1 MKKLALVIV
10 LMFLPWLTF
19 AQGWDYNK
27 HGKNNGHEHY
37 NYSFWQDVKRCRQD
51 IHWRI
56 DEGIQNGQLTNW
68 EIRQIKREQRH
79 IAKQIRHFR
88 HHRYLSHADERSI
101 LKHLDHVSEKI
112 RYLKNNNQYVHNSH
126 HNHVF
131 SQHSGHGF
139 SAGVFF
145 DF

>member
-10 LMFLPWLTF
+10 LMFLPWLTY
-19 AQGWDYNK
+19 AQVWDYGK
-27 HGKNNGHEHY
+27 HGKNNEHY
-37 NYSFWQDVKRCRQD
+37 NYSFWQDVERCRQD

-68 EIRQIKREQRH
+68 EMRQIKREQRYL
-79 IAKQIRHFR
+79 AKQIRHFR
-88 HHRYLSHADERSI
+88 HHGYLSHADERSI
-101 LKHLDHVSEKI
+101 LDHLEHVSEKI
-112 RYLKNNNQYVHNSH
+112 RYLKHNNQYVHNSH

-131 SQHSGHGF
+131 NQHSVHGY
-139 SAGVFF
+139 SAGVFI